1 MKKSYKLIGVFW
13 DGKPLPS
20 KVLSVDY
27 EENIATCDSTLKV
40 SKILSLKDSEIE
52 TFCHEGYTSIFIDT
66 LPTYSS
72 TVLKFYSKR
81 LLQITEYFKLPLK
94 CNNTNDIQLINKSFI
109 YSM

>member
-20 KVLSVDY
+20 KVPSVDY
-27 EENIATCDSTLKV
+27 EENIEGSDSALRL

-52 TFCHEGYTSIFIDT
+52 TFNTKKYNSIFIDM
-66 LPTYSS
+66 LPAYSS
-72 TVLKFYSKR
+72 IVLKFYLKR

-94 CNNTNDIQLINKSFI
+94 CNNPNDIQLINKSFV
-109 YSM
+109 SAT